1 MARLSSTTP
10 GQLAKYVGATVE
22 TLSNSMLASVGI
34 AREGRPSSVVLSNNP
49 FNKAQIDRFVELGS
63 TSNSSNE
70 REAYK
75 LRLDVRGTN
84 KEITIGSIEKPNI
97 RVNMGDVAEGVFAAA
112 ITAKFVNRGVR
123 FVSEQMVTSV
133 LSGLSPLPVLGR
145 KSQMAFFN
153 TTAPNAGVQVRDGIK
168 LTVTLSKNNMTFL
181 TTASNS
187 PALREYILA
196 SLQYANKISV
206 DTWVNTLYNNRRAD
220 RIEIIADGV
229 SNQRSTKID
238 IKVKVTNDKGE
249 LQPVNIDVSL
259 KAGEVKQFGQV
270 GGIEYDNLSK
280 LFDNMFGIQVD
291 KFSVETYQKKVISEK
306 DVEGGLN
313 YLYGEVSKKL
323 SDINSNVKS
332 SMARGIS
339 LYATGG
345 NENVELVQLSKGEAS
360 IYSFKNVGQKLSEL
374 KFDATISKSGNL
386 PLITV
391 SSNSKVLFYIRS
403 KKENKTNTKGETY
416 SYYRNYIEKGPLLGE
431 LIARAAKDE

>member
-1 MARLSSTTP
+1 
-10 GQLAKYVGATVE
+10 
-22 TLSNSMLASVGI
+22 
-34 AREGRPSSVVLSNNP
+34 
-49 FNKAQIDRFVELGS
+49 
-63 TSNSSNE
+63 
-70 REAYK
+70 
-75 LRLDVRGTN
+75 
-84 KEITIGSIEKPNI
+84 
-97 RVNMGDVAEGVFAAA
+97 
-112 ITAKFVNRGVR
+112 
-123 FVSEQMVTSV
+123 
-133 LSGLSPLPVLGR
+133 
-145 KSQMAFFN
+145 
-153 TTAPNAGVQVRDGIK
+153 
-168 LTVTLSKNNMTFL
+168 
-181 TTASNS
+181 
-187 PALREYILA
+187 
-196 SLQYANKISV
+196 
-206 DTWVNTLYNNRRAD
+206 
-220 RIEIIADGV
+220 
-229 SNQRSTKID
+229 
-238 IKVKVTNDKGE
+238 
-249 LQPVNIDVSL
+249 
-259 KAGEVKQFGQV
+259 
-270 GGIEYDNLSK
+270 
-280 LFDNMFGIQVD
+280 MFGIQVD